1 MASGTLTKDEVASRL
16 KSVTDYVRD
25 CERRVN
31 KGEIM
36 DLQGLDN
43 SVVEICDS
51 IAALPPEEGHALE
64 GQMGALITDLEKLA
78 AAMREQH
85 DTLKG
90 DNDDE
95 GEEE

>member
-1 MASGTLTKDEVASRL
+1 MASRALSKDDVLSRM

-25 CERRVN
+25 CERRVT

-43 SVVEICDS
+43 SVIEICDA
-51 IAALPPEEGHALE
+51 IAALPSEEGQSLE
-64 GQMGALITDLEKLA
+64 KQMAALIGDLEKLA
-78 AAMREQH
+78 AAMRAQH
-85 DTLKG
+85 ENLKG
-90 DNDDE
+90 DDE